1 MRYSARKLV
10 MLAVV
15 LAFALQLAPARAW
28 SETPSEAPALETN
41 AASAVLMDA
50 YTGKILYQKEPD
62 KQVAPASVTK
72 ILTLLVALD
81 SLHKGKVNWDDRVV
95 TSEEAW
101 EMGGSEIWLE
111 PGESMTFREMMIAI
125 AVGSANDACVA
136 VAEHIAGSEQAYVAL
151 MNEKAKS
158 LGCKNTHFVNAHGL
172 PAKDHY
178 TSAYDMALICREA
191 LKYPELLQLTSI
203 RHYNELRGGKVRLD
217 NTNKLLWW
225 YDGADGF
232 KTGWT
237 AEANYCLAATAKRGD
252 LRLISC
258 LFGVP
263 EPRGHFRESTKLL
276 NWGFANYGFRT
287 LAQAGQ
293 VMGKVRVGSGTVD
306 QVDVVAP
313 RNIGVLIK
321 KGEEGHATLD
331 LKLPKMV
338 VAPVQKGAP
347 LGEVR
352 VIEQGKVLETVA
364 LQAKDE
370 VPRGS
375 FWRMFDKG
383 FRSLVK

>member
-1 MRYSARKLV
+1 MHYSARKLV

-15 LAFALQLAPARAW
+15 LSFALQLAPAIAW
-28 SETPSEAPALETN
+28 SETPALETN

-50 YTGKILYQKEPD
+50 YTGRILYQKEPN

-72 ILTLLVALD
+72 VLTLLVALD
-81 SLHKGKVNWDDRVV
+81 SLHQGKVNWDDRIV
-95 TSEEAW
+95 TSEAAW

-158 LGCKNTHFVNAHGL
+158 LGCKNTHFVNVHGL

-178 TSAYDMALICREA
+178 TSAYDMALICRAA

-203 RHYNELRGGKVRLD
+203 RHYYELRGGKVKLD

-237 AEANYCLAATAKRGD
+237 SEANYCLASTAKRGD
-252 LRLISC
+252 LRLIGC
-258 LFGVP
+258 VFGVP
-263 EPRGHFRESTKLL
+263 EPRGHFRECTKLL

-293 VMGKVRVGSGTVD
+293 VMGKVRVGSGKVD
-306 QVDVVAP
+306 QVEVVAP
-313 RNIGVLIK
+313 RSIGVLIK
-321 KGEEGHATLD
+321 KGEEGKATLE

-338 VAPVQKGAP
+338 VAPVRKGAP

-383 FRSLVK
+383 FRSLSK